1 MFYKTVWSYGEHQ
14 LVKRPDTP
22 NYHIYWKP
30 RKGAKPRRESTGTS
44 DLEQAKE
51 KLVEFARPRLRPTL
65 VPEDELELLDL
76 LTDHVTPIIQRSRRR
91 TCAEV
96 TTLKHWT
103 SFMDQYDLR
112 SVADLTL
119 GMQEEYVHWRFG
131 EIRAAGYKGSPAT
144 VGRELRVMR
153 AAINSA
159 WKQGLLATPKYIMSL
174 RDAPPR
180 PRFLF
185 AEEANRLLRACE
197 QTHHLWLF
205 TLIALHTLQRPCA
218 IFGLRVEQ
226 VRLREGLIDF
236 LPDDDVQTRKRKPVV
251 PISSTLRPHLEEAI
265 AESSSGFVVEYE
277 GMPVNS
283 VRNAFA
289 KACNRAMLEH
299 VTPYTLRH
307 TGATLL
313 LASGVPIWEVSG
325 MLGHSVQ
332 RTTEL
337 YGKHH
342 PAFLRKAL
350 AGVDQLFSG
359 STSTY
364 PD

>member
-1 MFYKTVWSYGEHQ
+1 MFYKTVWNYGEYK

-30 RKGAKPRRESTGTS
+30 RPGAKPRRESTRTS
-44 DLEQAKE
+44 DLEHAK
-51 KLVEFARPRLRPTL
+51 KQLVEFARPRLRPSL

-76 LTDHVTPIIQRSRRR
+76 LVDHVEPIIERAQPRV
-91 TCAEV
+91 CAEV
-96 TTLKHWT
+96 TTLKHWAKY
-103 SFMDQYDLR
+103 MDLYDVR

-119 GMQEEYVHWRFG
+119 GMQEEYVRWRYG
-131 EIRAAGYKGSPAT
+131 EIRMAGYKGSPAT

-153 AAINSA
+153 AAMNSA
-159 WKQGLLATPKYIMSL
+159 WKRGLLATPKYIMAL
-174 RDAPPR
+174 PDTPPR

-185 AEEANRLLRACE
+185 ADEANRLLKACE

-205 TLIALHTLQRPCA
+205 VMIALHTLQRPGA

-226 VRLREGLIDF
+226 VKLREGLIDF
-236 LPDDDVQTRKRKPVV
+236 LPDEQVQTRKRKPVI
-251 PISSTLRPHLEEAI
+251 PISSTLRPHLEYAVE
-265 AESSSGFVVEYE
+265 ESSTGFVVEHE
-277 GMPVNS
+277 GRPINS

-289 KACNRAMLEH
+289 KACDRAGLEH

-342 PAFLRKAL
+342 PAFLKKAL
-350 AGVDQLFSG
+350 AGVDKLFSG
-359 STSTY
+359 QI
-364 PD
+364 DAA